1 MKLTTIHMLLALVG
15 IVAVSLFVLPEGF
28 SPSILHPAPF
38 SLESFQASSVPSA
51 SSASSIPSAPS
62 APSVTSTKS
71 SSLIPSVS
79 SVAPA
84 SLVSP
89 VSPAVVPVSDMA
101 YDAMTLK
108 QRSNLLHE
116 IQRTV
121 RDELL
126 ASRALEKPDSE
137 NVGQGSSS
145 RCPSDEQGQEY
156 EMRCPKNPDGS
167 CPPVPDLTEYIRKDQ
182 IPCWGCSID
191 Y

>member
-1 MKLTTIHMLLALVG
+1 MKLTTVHMLLALVG

-28 SPSILHPAPF
+28 SPSILQPAPF
-38 SLESFQASSVPSA
+38 SLESFQASSIPSSLSA
-51 SSASSIPSAPS
+51 SSLSASSPPSA
-62 APSVTSTKS
+62 K

-84 SLVSP
+84 SLVSS

-126 ASRALEKPDSE
+126 ASRALEKPDRV
-137 NVGQGSSS
+137 NVGQSSSS
-145 RCPSDEQGQEY
+145 RCSSDEQGQEY